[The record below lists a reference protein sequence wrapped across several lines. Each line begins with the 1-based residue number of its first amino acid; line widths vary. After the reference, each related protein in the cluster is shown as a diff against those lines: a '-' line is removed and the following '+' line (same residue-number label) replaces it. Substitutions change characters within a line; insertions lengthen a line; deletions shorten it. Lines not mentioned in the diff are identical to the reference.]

1 MGELATRKSDRQRI
15 KIGTCESMYYLRWDD
30 IDRVEIDYDLREPGL
45 SFRLPFPDEDDQLP
59 GQYEAYNRGYRLLP
73 YEDDGHTMAF
83 EAGDT
88 IAHPGIIQLH
98 HSASGL
104 LVNASCFHGLR
115 LPEGSDELQTHWNG
129 KDPYVWELIRVKN
142 HPGAGLLPLI
152 SCRHCG
158 SLFRSDW
165 ASVLPHV
172 ADQTLR
178 DRLTAYAVEPLST
191 STPNPS

>member
-1 MGELATRKSDRQRI
+1 MGELATRKSDRERI

-30 IDRVEIDYDLREPGL
+30 IDRVEIDYDLRQPGL

-73 YEDDGHTMAF
+73 YEDDGHTVAF

-88 IAHPGIIQLH
+88 IAHPGLIQLH
-98 HSASGL
+98 HRSGL

-129 KDPYVWELIRVKN
+129 KDPHVWELIRVKN

-158 SLFRSDW
+158 QLFRSDW

-172 ADQTLR
+172 ADQALR
-178 DRLTAYAVEPLST
+178 DRLTAYAVTNLST
-191 STPNPS
+191 STPSS